1 MTFITLLY
9 ALAILPSL
17 YAAPT
22 LLRRADNP
30 ILPEQTLTLLDNV
43 ASTTD
48 NTSWTVNVYGY
59 LTTSLANSPIKDI
72 ISLFSLNP
80 NAEDLTRL
88 EERIKLFSVIGVQK
102 QPITVQLPAFAK
114 AAGQQTVTLE
124 PTSVAGEINTTFT
137 ITADVAGKPDATL
150 DYKAVLDPSDKR
162 DVGGRAFL
170 VPSEGY
176 SIISD
181 IDDTIKISEVNDKK
195 KLLDNTFL
203 KPFTPV
209 PQMSDLYNKLA
220 SGLRETNQN
229 PAFHYLS
236 GSPWNLFRP
245 LLNFTQEFKFP
256 PGQFILRDLAVLD
269 GSFIDFLT
277 QSKTYKLERIELLL
291 RSFPNRKLIMFGDST
306 EADPEIYGEVA
317 RRFPN
322 NVSCIS
328 IRRVTGVNAGKE
340 KTQLADDRFE
350 KAFANVDKS
359 KWRTF
364 ADATEI
370 SADSLAKGLCQ
381 NA

>member
-1 MTFITLLY
+1 
-9 ALAILPSL
+9 
-17 YAAPT
+17 
-22 LLRRADNP
+22 
-30 ILPEQTLTLLDNV
+30 
-43 ASTTD
+43 
-48 NTSWTVNVYGY
+48 
-59 LTTSLANSPIKDI
+59 
-72 ISLFSLNP
+72 
-80 NAEDLTRL
+80 
-88 EERIKLFSVIGVQK
+88 
-102 QPITVQLPAFAK
+102 
-114 AAGQQTVTLE
+114 
-124 PTSVAGEINTTFT
+124 
-137 ITADVAGKPDATL
+137 
-150 DYKAVLDPSDKR
+150 
-162 DVGGRAFL
+162 
-170 VPSEGY
+170 
-176 SIISD
+176 
-181 IDDTIKISEVNDKK
+181 
-195 KLLDNTFL
+195 
-203 KPFTPV
+203 
-209 PQMSDLYNKLA
+209 MSDLYNKLA